1 MGAPFG
7 RSGACS
13 YRILP
18 VELFIRRFERHGQG
32 HARLLYYCMAVP
44 MGVCT
49 HIVTGGVFVATPH
62 CVRAVMGDTKN
73 MIARISLP
81 CFVDTP
87 PTFPLSVPRD
97 ATKER
102 VLDAA
107 VRHDRVPPLEK
118 RWTQDGMTFGDFLTQ
133 TFTLYYDWNGHPEQS
148 RVEDSL

>member
-49 HIVTGGVFVATPH
+49 HIVTGGVFVAATPH
-62 CVRAVMGDTKN
+62 CVRAVRGGYEEHDCANKSSVLCRYTTHVVHCLYNGTLQK
-73 MIARISLP
+73 S
-81 CFVDTP
+81 FWTP
-87 PTFPLSVPRD
+87 PFD
-97 ATKER
+97 II
-102 VLDAA
+102 
-107 VRHDRVPPLEK
+107 RVPPLEK
-118 RWTQDGMTFGDFLTQ
+118 WWTQDAMTLRRLLITDLHSV
-133 TFTLYYDWNGHPEQS
+133 LRLEWAS
-148 RVEDSL
+148 